1 MRLNTIK
8 PAEKS
13 RKNIKRLGRG
23 MGSGKGKTCGKGHKG
38 QKARSGYKKKLH
50 FEGGQMPKQR
60 RLPKTGFNSS
70 KQARK
75 KIIRSFEMN
84 KIKENVI
91 DINILKNHKMI
102 SKKDKYVKIILNG
115 LIKKKFD
122 INGIRLTNGVKLEI
136 EKNGGKIS

>member
-1 MRLNTIK
+1 
-8 PAEKS
+8 
-13 RKNIKRLGRG
+13 
-23 MGSGKGKTCGKGHKG
+23 
-38 QKARSGYKKKLH
+38 
-50 FEGGQMPKQR
+50 MPKQR
-60 RLPKTGFNSS
+60 RLPKTGFNSP
-70 KQARK
+70 KKARK

-122 INGIRLTNGVKLEI
+122 VNGIRLTNGVKLEI